1 VGRDE
6 ARDLQHDLQMR
17 PQRDRAR
24 VAADG
29 APVDVGAD
37 AAAREAGQPR
47 RRQRL
52 APDGEEVAEAAGRP
66 IGGELDQAGRLA
78 RDQRPEAPTAVD
90 VRPDETRR
98 DDADARRDDD
108 DVAVGEDLE
117 MNAATRADRCPARP
131 ARRRRRSVEPTGP
144 DGERQIRRVGRDD
157 RRRRPTT
164 AREPDD
170 DGDRRRERS
179 PRGRYGFTRTER
191 ARLALGAYG

>member
-6 ARDLQHDLQMR
+6 ACDLQHDLEMR

-37 AAAREAGQPR
+37 PAAREAGQPPG
-47 RRQRL
+47 RQRL
-52 APDGEEVAEAAGRP
+52 APDGEEVAKAPGRP
-66 IGGELDQAGRLA
+66 IGGQLDQAGRLA
-78 RDQRPEAPTAVD
+78 RDHRPEATAAAD
-90 VRPDETRR
+90 IRPDEARR

-108 DVAVGEDLE
+108 DVAVGKELE
-117 MNAATRADRCPARP
+117 MNAATLADRCPARP
-131 ARRRRRSVEPTGP
+131 ARPRRRPVEPTGP

-157 RRRRPTT
+157 RRRRPT
-164 AREPDD
+164 AAGEPGD

-179 PRGRYGFTRTER
+179 RRARYGFTRTER
-191 ARLALGAYG
+191 AWLALGAYG